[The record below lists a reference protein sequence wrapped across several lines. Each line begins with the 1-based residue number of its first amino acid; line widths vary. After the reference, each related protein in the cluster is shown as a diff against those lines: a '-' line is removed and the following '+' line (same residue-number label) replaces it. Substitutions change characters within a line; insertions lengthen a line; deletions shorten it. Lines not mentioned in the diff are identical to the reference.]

1 MEHPQRR
8 AEASCERQRHA
19 VTAARVTRVR
29 EPAARGARAAWPLYC
44 TCSTQVR
51 YSSAAISQV
60 VASGRGQFTPA
71 RQLSASDPAV
81 LLDDG
86 RAATTS
92 QLAALPSAW
101 RQPQHML
108 TVEPCPPAEGRQG
121 QPSRVL
127 LNPRDMAALGVSMG
141 EPVLLCATT
150 PLTALT
156 ARCRLGRA
164 AAAARARKTHPAD
177 GRCRR
182 HTSSTLDTHGIG
194 SEAWQ
199 AFQQALAQHRPALAI
214 GTAWPAAHASEH
226 SALLSAMLRSNA
238 GAALGDKI
246 QVWPIEH
253 AQRAGQLRVLP
264 AASCTLAV
272 RSTPAAGAAR
282 TAVPLPA
289 GGTLRTYLR
298 SRLQGQYVVPGN
310 EIVVSLLGEKRVLCI
325 TALRSEVDP
334 VSIGEEQAAVYLIG
348 SGTDV
353 EISEAV
359 DTGAQPPKQAWAAAL
374 APSTTK
380 ADSSPEPQAEPEP
393 EPELALGQT
402 RGVAGEGAYP
412 PPAVGGLEAQLAS
425 VRELLGVAL
434 HTPDRME
441 QLGLRPP
448 SGVLLYGP
456 PGTGKTLI
464 ARSLAAECGDEVAFV
479 SIDGAEIVG
488 KYVGESEARL
498 REVFE
503 AAAHAPCRTDA

>member
-1 MEHPQRR
+1 
-8 AEASCERQRHA
+8 
-19 VTAARVTRVR
+19 
-29 EPAARGARAAWPLYC
+29 
-44 TCSTQVR
+44 
-51 YSSAAISQV
+51 
-60 VASGRGQFTPA
+60 
-71 RQLSASDPAV
+71 
-81 LLDDG
+81 
-86 RAATTS
+86 
-92 QLAALPSAW
+92 
-101 RQPQHML
+101 ML

-325 TALRSEVDP
+325 TALRSEVSP

-380 ADSSPEPQAEPEP
+380 ADSSPEPQAEPEPEP